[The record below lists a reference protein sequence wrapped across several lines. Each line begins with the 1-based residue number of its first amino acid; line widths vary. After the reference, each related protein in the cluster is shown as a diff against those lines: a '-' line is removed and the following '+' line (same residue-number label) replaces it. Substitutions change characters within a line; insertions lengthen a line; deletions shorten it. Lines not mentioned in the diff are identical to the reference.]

1 MVVAQELVAKFKA
14 ETSQFE
20 RKVQGVQQ
28 ELRKTSSAVQQASAE
43 TTRFERAS
51 SAASQSIANNYKAIG
66 LAVGAAAVA
75 VAAFSVKVGSEMQ
88 AAQKRIEGMLGSAE
102 DAARV
107 MSNLRAV
114 GQETGASV
122 AALAQGYGKLA
133 VFVDNGTI
141 SLEESLEISKGLSS
155 TTIALGASTEQ
166 LNQVLFGFSQ
176 AMGSGTVRAEEFNQV
191 TEPLPGIIN
200 RMEEAAG
207 LAAGELRQM
216 INDGEVTSEMF
227 KELLIPALQSF
238 EGQAKQ
244 MIDTFQA
251 QSGILSNTLADIGS
265 DIFDFLEEPL
275 ISATKAANDFL
286 QSFLSIQR
294 ASSSELQRRID
305 ENLAK
310 QSELVASGILDGSGR
325 SSAASQKAFEH
336 LQKETDELIKQ
347 LQVRTEIT
355 EETEK
360 QQTVAQKF
368 SAARGTGRSSGTK
381 RKGTSRSS
389 SKKDTPIHEQMAALG
404 IDTEFELLASKD
416 HFVDDFKTGASEI
429 HTEIDLM
436 DTAFNQMSTS
446 MLSSFMAMSQGSRTS
461 FKDMAR
467 SIINDMQAVIVKALI
482 MRAISGITGAMGGA
496 PVAMPAT
503 GTATGA
509 PMSIIPNL
517 SGARASGG
525 SVGAGRS
532 YLVGEKGPEILTM
545 GQASGFVHSNQDSF
559 GGGGGSQIINIDAR
573 GASKGVEQEIKRV
586 MQDVSQLRKQVPNIA
601 ISAVREQN
609 SRKPDFLR

>member
-1 MVVAQELVAKFKA
+1 MAVAQELVAKFKA

-20 RKVQGVQQ
+20 RKVQGVQR
-28 ELRKTSSAVQQASAE
+28 ELRNTTSAVQKASQE
-43 TTRFERAS
+43 TSRFERAS
-51 SAASQSIANNYKAIG
+51 ASASSAIANNYKAIG

-102 DAARV
+102 DAAKV

-122 AALAQGYGKLA
+122 QSLADGFGKLA
-133 VFVDNGTI
+133 VFVDNGTL

-216 INDGEVTSEMF
+216 INEGEVTSEMF
-227 KELLIPALQSF
+227 KQLLIPALQSF

-244 MIDTFQA
+244 MVETFQA
-251 QSGILSNTLADIGS
+251 QSGILSNTLSDLGS
-265 DIFDFLEEPL
+265 DIYDSLEEPL
-275 ISATKAANDFL
+275 ISATKAANEFL

-310 QSELVASGILDGSGR
+310 QSDLMASGILNGSGR
-325 SSAASQKAFEH
+325 SAEASKKAFEN
-336 LQKETDELIKQ
+336 LQNETNELIKQ
-347 LQVRTEIT
+347 LEIRTEIT

-368 SAARGTGRSSGTK
+368 QAARGTGRGGSK
-381 RKGTSRSS
+381 KKGSSRSS
-389 SKKDTPIHEQMAALG
+389 TKKEKPVHEQMAALG
-404 IDTEFELLASKD
+404 IDTEFELLAEHDS
-416 HFVDDFKTGASEI
+416 FVDDFKTGASEI
-429 HTEIDLM
+429 HSEIDLM
-436 DTAFNQMSTS
+436 DAAFSQMSTS
-446 MLSSFMAMSQGSRTS
+446 MLSSFMAMSQGSKVS

-467 SIINDMQAVIVKALI
+467 SLINDMQAVIVKALI
-482 MRAISGITGAMGGA
+482 MRAISGIAGSFGGA
-496 PVAMPAT
+496 PVATPAT
-503 GTATGA
+503 GPATGA

-525 SVGAGRS
+525 SVGAGRA

-545 GQASGFVHSNQDSF
+545 GSSSGFVHSNQDSF
-559 GGGGGSQIINIDAR
+559 GGGGGGQIINIDAR
-573 GASKGVEQEIKRV
+573 GASKGVEQEIRRV
-586 MQDVSQLRKQVPNIA
+586 MQDVSQLRRQVPNIA